1 MNKKIG
7 TRIYG
12 EVTEQCKNS
21 DLICSLLRNWDLPS
35 ESAYA
40 LVCSIILCCFKDWLV
55 NIHCIW
61 IILNPMYRY
70 LCVIYSEY
78 YVRTAWGA
86 GWSPSI
92 SNPPDLLPATQW
104 PPGQD
109 LWESSW
115 WSQEVHCGY
124 KHCRDLSHRWSPFF
138 LDSEK
143 SVFRSIRCKL

>member
-21 DLICSLLRNWDLPS
+21 ELICSLLRNWDLPS
-35 ESAYA
+35 ESAHVVSYYVA
-40 LVCSIILCCFKDWLV
+40 LKTDLLIYTAYELFWIP
-55 NIHCIW
+55 CIDT
-61 IILNPMYRY
+61 